1 MFYLEK
7 NKKFRQNRLISIAFI
22 YLYSLDWFRS
32 MQVRAGPLPYL
43 AVEAEARSPF
53 RPFSVSVEAQTDT
66 ENELNK
72 K

>member
-1 MFYLEK
+1 
-7 NKKFRQNRLISIAFI
+7 
-22 YLYSLDWFRS
+22 

-53 RPFSVSVEAQTDT
+53 RPPFRLFSVSVEAQTDT